1 MAGLHGPAH
10 FLLGSRKV
18 TVWKR
23 LLIALM
29 ATVGAMIATGL
40 VLVLIVVEATG
51 GSASY
56 DTMGEAHS
64 AGAVS
69 RGWVPSFLPM
79 AAYEIAE
86 SHDMDTN
93 ERCSRASLPAGHA
106 AEIEARLV
114 AGGFYRLERWWLLR
128 IPSITWLRSCPFDQP
143 KQAAGAQLWR
153 RSVPNSAEAEYV
165 FIPEDARSVLFWGGT
180 D

>member
-1 MAGLHGPAH
+1 M
-10 FLLGSRKV
+10 GSRKV
-18 TVWKR
+18 IVWRR
-23 LLIALM
+23 LLIAIVV
-29 ATVGAMIATGL
+29 TVGALIAAGL

-51 GSASY
+51 KSASY
-56 DTMGEAHS
+56 DTMGEAYS
-64 AGAVS
+64 AGAVG
-69 RGWVPSFLPM
+69 RGWVPSFLPE

-86 SHDMDTN
+86 AHDLDTN

-106 AEIEARLV
+106 PEIERRLA
-114 AGGFYRLERWWLLR
+114 AGGFYRLERRPPPR

-143 KQAAGAQLWR
+143 KEAAGAQLWR

-165 FIPEDARSVLFWGGT
+165 FIPDDARSVLFWGGV